1 MTAMD
6 LGFLISEGAAIILLA
21 GSLWFML
28 RTKIA
33 ENQPWSE
40 PAAGPS
46 APAAQA
52 QLQQLVEESQALCQ
66 ELLNNL
72 DDGKDSAREY
82 IGPSTE
88 QADRFSRLLDRAGAE
103 PAPGPEGEKRNRYR
117 EAIDLAR
124 EGLSLSEI
132 GKRLDLTKGE
142 VQLLLDLKSF
152 CLQ

>member
-40 PAAGPS
+40 TPDGPAA
-46 APAAQA
+46 PASQA
-52 QLQQLVEESQALCQ
+52 QLRQLVEESQALCQ
-66 ELLNNL
+66 ELLNGL
-72 DDGKDSAREY
+72 DDGKGAARGS
-82 IGPSTE
+82 IGRGTE
-88 QADRFSRLLDRAGAE
+88 QVARISRLLNRVGAE
-103 PAPGPEGEKRNRYR
+103 PELAPEVENRNRYH

-124 EGLSLSEI
+124 EGFSLSEI
-132 GKRLDLTKGE
+132 GKKLDLTKGE